1 MSAPLLELHN
11 LRIAFNGRE
20 VVHGIDLTLQ
30 AGEKWALVG
39 ESGSGKSVTA
49 LSVLRLA
56 QGAQVSGSCRFEGQD
71 VLAMNPARLQA
82 LRGAEIAMIF
92 QEPMTALN
100 PLFSIGAPI
109 ENRGLS
115 AVMGSWKIMAISAP
129 RRACRRAG
137 FMASTS
143 CPSKRQLPLTCAPW
157 ARRSTL
163 SAVTDFPEPDSPTNA
178 HFSPACNVRSMPCT
192 TSRPLKA
199 MRRLCSSSKGALM
212 MTCPHAWDRGHRARH
227 PP

>member
-71 VLAMNPARLQA
+71 VLAMDSARLQA
-82 LRGAEIAMIF
+82 LRGTEIAMIF

-100 PLFSIGAPI
+100 PLFSIGAQI
-109 ENRGLS
+109 AE
-115 AVMGSWKIMAISAP
+115 V
-129 RRACRRAG
+129 
-137 FMASTS
+137 
-143 CPSKRQLPLTCAPW
+143 LT
-157 ARRSTL
+157 
-163 SAVTDFPEPDSPTNA
+163 
-178 HFSPACNVRSMPCT
+178 
-192 TSRPLKA
+192 LKE
-199 MRRLCSSSKGALM
+199 
-212 MTCPHAWDRGHRARH
+212 
-227 PP
+227 

>member
-20 VVHGIDLTLQ
+20 VVHSIDLTLQ

-100 PLFSIGAPI
+100 PLFSIGAQI
-109 ENRGLS
+109 AEVLTLKEGLS
-115 AVMGSWKIMAISAP
+115 SQA
-129 RRACRRAG
+129 
-137 FMASTS
+137 
-143 CPSKRQLPLTCAPW
+143 
-157 ARRSTL
+157 
-163 SAVTDFPEPDSPTNA
+163 
-178 HFSPACNVRSMPCT
+178 
-192 TSRPLKA
+192 
-199 MRRLCSSSKGALM
+199 
-212 MTCPHAWDRGHRARH
+212 AWDRAVALLDETGIPEPARRAHSFPHQLSGGQRQRAMIAIALACRPQLLLADEDRKSTRLNSSH
-227 PP
+227 FVPSRMPSSA